1 MRTRSCEVGASRW
14 RKVARVLTLAGLL
27 LSFIQGPVGLQDAR
41 AATLTVT
48 TTADAAVSDG
58 NCSLREAIQAATTN
72 SAVDACPA
80 GDAVSSDTINF
91 AVSGT
96 VTLTAQLEVST
107 TDPLVIDGDGMV
119 TINGG
124 GHRILNVAAGG
135 DVELVEIALAGGWA
149 DAGAGISNAGTLT
162 LTDSSLTSSMTIGTY
177 ACGAG
182 ILNTGTLTIIRSTV
196 SSNYSTYHTGGGI
209 CNFGELTIEESTL
222 SGNTA
227 SHDGGAIHN
236 SGTATITDSTFSGNT
251 ANYYGGGIYNHT
263 GTLVLTNTTVNA
275 NHALYGAGL
284 FNHANGTATI
294 TNSTLSG
301 NVAGYDG
308 GGIYNQ
314 GHMGIYNATI
324 TGNGAQFGGGIKGT
338 GLWLALRNTLLAGNS
353 ASVDGPDC
361 YAMTAA
367 SGGYNLIGNTAGCG
381 ISVGTGDLRNVE
393 PDLGPL
399 QDNGGPTDTHALMLD
414 SLAVDAGNPVG
425 CLNDVGEE
433 LVTDQRGFARPVDGD
448 GDMQAVC
455 DIGAYELA
463 PTTASF
469 SVFLP
474 CILRNYCAPLY
485 LDDFGSSGSGW
496 PIQDTGDVAY
506 EYLSG
511 EYRILLRSTNWW
523 AAAAP
528 GFAAADFVIEA
539 DVRNAGAA
547 YGTYGLL
554 FGLSGD
560 WGEFYEFEIGSE
572 GYFAVYKYDHSVWTE
587 LASGSSGAVNTGAA
601 SNRLKVLREGATIKA
616 YANGT
621 LLAILTDG
629 SFTGSRRLGVIAFSY
644 DDPNVDVR
652 NDNFTVY
659 PLSCA
664 GLGGLPPSGVF
675 PAGATTDRET
685 WKEGSASDR

>member
-1 MRTRSCEVGASRW
+1 
-14 RKVARVLTLAGLL
+14 
-27 LSFIQGPVGLQDAR
+27 
-41 AATLTVT
+41 LTVT
-48 TTADAAVSDG
+48 TTADETVDDG
-58 NCSLREAIQAATTN
+58 NCSLREAIQAANTN
-72 SAVDACPA
+72 AAVDACPA
-80 GDAVSSDTINF
+80 GDAVSSDTISF

-96 VTLTAQLEVST
+96 VTLTAQLEVSA
-107 TDPLVIDGDGMV
+107 TDPLVIDGDGTV
-119 TINGG
+119 IIEGG
-124 GHRILNVAAGG
+124 GHRVLNVAAGG
-135 DVELVEIALAGGWA
+135 EVELVDISLAGGWA

-162 LTDSSLTSSMTIGTY
+162 MTDSSLTSSMTTGTY

-182 ILNTGTLTIIRSTV
+182 ILNTGTLTIIRSTI

-209 CNFGELTIEESTL
+209 CNLGELTIEDSTL

-236 SGTATITDSTFSGNT
+236 SGTATITNSTLSGNT
-251 ANYYGGGIYNHT
+251 ATYSGGGVYNYT
-263 GTLVLTNTTVNA
+263 GTLALATTTVND

-284 FNHANGTATI
+284 FNHASGTATI

-314 GHMGIYNATI
+314 GHMAIYNATI
-324 TGNGAQFGGGIKGT
+324 TGNGAQFGGGIKGD

-353 ASVDGPDC
+353 ASVNGPDC

-367 SGGYNLIGNTAGCG
+367 SGGYNLIEDTAGCG

-393 PDLGPL
+393 SDLGPL
-399 QDNGGPTDTHALMLD
+399 QDNGGPTDTHALMAD
-414 SLAVDAGNPVG
+414 SLAVDAGNPAG
-425 CLNDVGEE
+425 CVNGLGDE
-433 LVTDQRGFARPVDGD
+433 LVTDQRGFVRPVDGD

-463 PTTASF
+463 PPAASF

-496 PIQDTGDVAY
+496 PIQDAGDVAY

-511 EYRILLRSTNWW
+511 EYRILLRSTNWS
-523 AAAAP
+523 AAATP
-528 GFAAADFVIEA
+528 GFAAADFVVEA

-560 WGEFYEFEIGSE
+560 WEEFYEFEIGPD
-572 GYFAVYKYDHSVWTE
+572 GFFAVYKYDHSVWTGM
-587 LASGSSGAVNTGAA
+587 ASGSSGAVNTGAA
-601 SNRLKVLREGATIKA
+601 GNRLKVLREGATIKA

-621 LLAILTDG
+621 LLATLSDS
-629 SFTGSRRLGVIAFSY
+629 SFAGSRRLGAIAFSY
-644 DDPNVDVR
+644 GEPNVDVR
-652 NDNFTVY
+652 YDNFTVY
-659 PLSCA
+659 PITCT
-664 GLGGLPPSGVF
+664 GLAGLPPHGQY
-675 PAGATTDRET
+675 PAGERSGGET
-685 WKEGSASDR
+685 WKERLASDR